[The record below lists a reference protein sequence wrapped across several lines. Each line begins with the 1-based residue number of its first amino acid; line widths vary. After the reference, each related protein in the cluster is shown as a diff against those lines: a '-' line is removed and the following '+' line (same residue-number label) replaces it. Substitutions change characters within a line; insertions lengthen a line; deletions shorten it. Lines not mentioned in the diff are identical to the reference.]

1 VNISMSVW
9 TWVMAA
15 CMLAIFSFIYKENP
29 IYRFAEHVFVGSTAG
44 HAIGTAIGN
53 IHRFGYVPL
62 TTNNEWH
69 FIVPFVLGLMLYAR
83 FIKGYAWVS
92 RWPIA
97 YLVGNGVGLSLFTS
111 LNSQAILQARATMID
126 IIVHDTAGN
135 FLLNRTFDNFLIVF
149 GVLVVLTYFVFSI
162 PQSGPVKRISQAG
175 RWVMMITF
183 GVSFG
188 NVVAGRISLLL
199 GQLTT
204 LLSTWLGI
212 I

>member
-1 VNISMSVW
+1 V
-9 TWVMAA
+9 
-15 CMLAIFSFIYKENP
+15 
-29 IYRFAEHVFVGSTAG
+29 YRFAEHVFVGSFAG
-44 HAIGTAIGN
+44 HAIGTAVGN

-62 TTNNEWH
+62 TTDFAKGWH
-69 FIVPFVLGLMLYAR
+69 FIIPGILGLMLYAR

-126 IIVHDTAGN
+126 MIVHDKAGE
-135 FLLNRTFDNFLIVF
+135 FLLNRTFDSFLLVF
-149 GVLVVLTYFVFSI
+149 GVLVVLTYFIFSI
-162 PQSGPVKRISQAG
+162 PQSGPIKRVSQAG
-175 RWVMMITF
+175 RWLMMLTF

-199 GQLTT
+199 GQIFALLTR
-204 LLSTWLGI
+204 WLGVI
-212 I
+212 

>member
-1 VNISMSVW
+1 MNISTSIW

-15 CMLAIFSFIYKENP
+15 CILAIFSFIYKENP

-44 HAIGTAIGN
+44 HAIGMAVGN
-53 IHRFGYVPL
+53 IHRFGWVPL
-62 TTNNEWH
+62 TTKNEWH
-69 FIVPFVLGLMLYAR
+69 FIIPAILGLMLYAR

-111 LNSQAILQARATMID
+111 LNSQAILQARATMMD
-126 IIVHDTAGN
+126 LIVHDKAGK
-135 FLLNRTFDNFLIVF
+135 FLLNRTFDNFLLVF
-149 GVLVVLTYFVFSI
+149 GVLIVLTYFIFSI
-162 PQSGPVKRISQAG
+162 PQNGPMKKVSQAG
-175 RWVMMITF
+175 RWLMMLTF

-199 GQLTT
+199 GQISILLTR
-204 LLSTWLGI
+204 WLGVI
-212 I
+212 